1 MSKRKKRLEK
11 GVESIT
17 KLIKVHEEKLKDAK
31 IKGLVEL
38 ASYYARD
45 IARLEKQKEQ
55 KEEKIEE

>member
-45 IARLEKQKEQ
+45 IARLEKQKGQ